1 MKIAT
6 LVASLACTLALS
18 AHASVSTGTS
28 FENGSSVLPQNF
40 SFWWPKPP
48 VCHPKPPVC
57 HPKPPTCHPRPP
69 CVPEPESYALM
80 GAGLLGVAFVVR
92 RRRAK

>member
-6 LVASLACTLALS
+6 LVASLACTMALS
-18 AHASVSTGTS
+18 AQASVSSDTS
-28 FENGSSVLPQNF
+28 FENGANVQTQGFHL
-40 SFWWPKPP
+40 
-48 VCHPKPPVC
+48 CLPKPPVC
-57 HPKPPTCHPRPP
+57 HPKPPTCHPKPP

-92 RRRAK
+92 RRRTK